1 MTETIHKFKKAMTD
15 LFEDKIFN
23 NKYSITETDLN
34 DKRPVKPK
42 KFRMRNQ
49 TSNRSSARR

>member
-1 MTETIHKFKKAMTD
+1 MTETIHKFKKVITD
-15 LFEDKIFN
+15 LFDDRIFI
-23 NKYSITETDLN
+23 NKYSITDSDLN

-49 TSNRSSARR
+49 TSSPGPARQ